1 MIAGYVGHGGPPLAA
16 TADILALV
24 SADGARIRRP
34 RRISLLNAA
43 GNANPRRHSSTPPHG
58 RRQNGLAPTALF
70 VPDVIERLTPSRSHI
85 QI

>member
-34 RRISLLNAA
+34 RRVSLLNAA
-43 GNANPRRHSSTPPHG
+43 GNADPRRHESTPRVAHLLRSSIHPEVA
-58 RRQNGLAPTALF
+58 QLGLNP
-70 VPDVIERLTPSRSHI
+70 RSLD
-85 QI
+85 